1 MSSEQLIKIL
11 YNPSS
16 INSVEAPDAL
26 PSDDHN
32 GRDAADDE
40 VFALIVSLTR
50 EARGQQ
56 TVFQEL
62 IALKRKLILPL
73 ATANR
78 LILIERFTSLVKHL
92 AARFT
97 NNMDIFQS
105 TIQVV
110 TLFKN
115 QVEAR
120 PQGHG
125 PTLRAEWVE
134 LERVIYLLSTWEG
147 QLDYF
152 WSEAN

>member
-16 INSVEAPDAL
+16 INSVEAHDAL
-26 PSDDHN
+26 PGDDHN

-40 VFALIVSLTR
+40 VFALIIGLTR
-50 EARGQQ
+50 ESRGQQ
-56 TVFQEL
+56 AVFQEL
-62 IALKRKLILPL
+62 IALKRKLTRPL
-73 ATANR
+73 ACANR
-78 LILIERFTSLVKHL
+78 LILIERFTGLVKHL

-97 NNMDIFQS
+97 NSMDIFQS
-105 TIQVV
+105 AIQLV

-115 QVEAR
+115 QVEAS
-120 PQGHG
+120 PQPHG

-152 WSEAN
+152 WSEAH